1 MEDIISNSKNK
12 ILIKHNTLV
21 AARYNLTPNECRV
34 FTYLLYKIQ
43 MDVSLGSEKS
53 STITQDEFKFLI
65 SDKNKRSIKGITN
78 ILKSLKKNDIYLKEK
93 KEGTNNFIWCE
104 YSFISGFEFDDEL
117 NTFKIVCANKVYDI
131 LMNHDYKK
139 DGFYTPINLLI
150 WLQFKLNSTQR
161 LYELLRL
168 WSNSKQVITY
178 SVSELKEVMMLEGK
192 YNQYRDFKKRIL
204 IPAIEELKE
213 NGMFEIEIREK
224 RVNRQVESIEFLVKD
239 LDKREYFSPQNL
251 LKIETK
257 TESKKIEESDKFK
270 YSKPEKQNVYI
281 PNKKLFTAK
290 TLNDFANDFKD
301 IDFKDNK
308 YKTLLQE
315 AIMVTLD
322 KDDSEKIYVKSYNYF
337 KKTLDNKLNDLF
349 TKENKN
355 EFKKTKFHNFDE
367 TFTRYSDDEFDEL
380 VLQSQKK
387 KFG

>member
-1 MEDIISNSKNK
+1 
-12 ILIKHNTLV
+12 
-21 AARYNLTPNECRV
+21 
-34 FTYLLYKIQ
+34 
-43 MDVSLGSEKS
+43 
-53 STITQDEFKFLI
+53 
-65 SDKNKRSIKGITN
+65 
-78 ILKSLKKNDIYLKEK
+78 
-93 KEGTNNFIWCE
+93 
-104 YSFISGFEFDDEL
+104 
-117 NTFKIVCANKVYDI
+117 
-131 LMNHDYKK
+131 
-139 DGFYTPINLLI
+139 
-150 WLQFKLNSTQR
+150 
-161 LYELLRL
+161 
-168 WSNSKQVITY
+168 
-178 SVSELKEVMMLEGK
+178 
-192 YNQYRDFKKRIL
+192 
-204 IPAIEELKE
+204 
-213 NGMFEIEIREK
+213 MFEIEIREK